1 MGDSFFK
8 SWTGI
13 PIKFL
18 HPQVQRPLK
27 VIKIKM
33 LFKPWA
39 YVLIVVLVG
48 ILLLG
53 ALIQTIGFGVLSAK
67 VYKDSS
73 SDVKLNKTQ
82 RSVAK
87 LALTFYWI
95 GVPIVALAFIL
106 MLALPADQKTI
117 QK

>member
-1 MGDSFFK
+1 M
-8 SWTGI
+8 
-13 PIKFL
+13 IKN
-18 HPQVQRPLK
+18 
-27 VIKIKM
+27 KM

-67 VYKDSS
+67 VYKDSA

-95 GVPIVALAFIL
+95 GVPIVVLAFIL
-106 MLALPADQKTI
+106 MLALPANQKTI

>member
-1 MGDSFFK
+1 
-8 SWTGI
+8 
-13 PIKFL
+13 
-18 HPQVQRPLK
+18 
-27 VIKIKM
+27 M

-53 ALIQTIGFGVLSAK
+53 ALIQTIGFGVLSSKA
-67 VYKDSS
+67 YKDS

-87 LALTFYWI
+87 LSLTSYWI
-95 GVPIVALAFIL
+95 GVPIVALVFIL
-106 MLALPADQKTI
+106 VLTLPADQKPI